1 MVASRLQNQ
10 CALDLQLSRR
20 RHLPYNISMSLLR
33 FDAISLDFG
42 ELNILTAADF
52 AIEPGERVCLIG
64 RNGAGKSTTLK
75 LITGELD
82 ADRGEIIRST
92 NLVISELSQS
102 LPEAMDFYVH
112 DVVRSGLGDIEALL
126 KQYEDQSKLQLDRE
140 GMLELESLHAKIDA
154 HDGWHIEQRI
164 EATMTDLRLPADKKM
179 NELSGGWRRRVALAK
194 ALVQKPDLLLLDE
207 PTNHLDIATIRWLED
222 RIYSYPG
229 AVLFIT
235 HDRAFLQRLATR
247 ILEIDRGRLTSW
259 PGDYNNFLKR
269 KEKAL
274 EDEETSNARF
284 DKKLAQEEVWIRQGI
299 KARRT
304 RNEGRARALMKMRDE
319 RSQRVSRGDQ
329 ARIHIEEAE
338 RSGRKVIRAKNVS
351 YSYGDERVIDEFS
364 IKIMRGDRIG
374 LIGNNGVGKTTLLR
388 LLLGELE
395 PQSGTIKHGTN
406 LEVGYFDQLRQ
417 TLDLE
422 KSVAYN
428 VGEGRTYIR
437 MNGKDRHIVGYL
449 KGFLFSPK
457 RAATPIKAL
466 SGGERN
472 RVILAKLFTQPAN
485 LLVLDEPTNDLDIET
500 LEVLEQKLSEFGGTL
515 IVVSHDREFLDNVV
529 TSTVVFEEDGR
540 VQEYVGGYSDWLQQ
554 GHQLA
559 EKDDPLVAGQRRRA
573 HIERRRQQKPS
584 KLSYKD
590 QRELDQLPAEI
601 QAAEASVTE
610 LQTIVSAADFY
621 AQDHEAVQARLAD
634 LAEKQAL
641 LEQLVERWGELETL
655 KSSLQPRDD
664 SPV

>member
-1 MVASRLQNQ
+1 
-10 CALDLQLSRR
+10 
-20 RHLPYNISMSLLR
+20 MSLLR
-33 FDAISLDFG
+33 FDDVSLEFG
-42 ELNILTAADF
+42 DQLILRDAEF
-52 AIEPGERVCLIG
+52 AIDAGERVCLIG

-75 LITGELD
+75 LITGQLEP
-82 ADRGEIIRST
+82 DRGEITARDD
-92 NLVISELSQS
+92 LVVSQLDQT
-102 LPEAMDFYVH
+102 LPEAMDQPVV
-112 DVVRSGLGDIEALL
+112 DVIRGGLTQVETLL
-126 KQYEDQSKLQLDRE
+126 DEYARKSKLDLDKHALR
-140 GMLELESLHAKIDA
+140 ELEELHAKIDT
-154 HDGWHIEQRI
+154 HDGWHLEQRVETTI
-164 EATMTDLRLPADKKM
+164 TDLNLPADKKM
-179 NELSGGWRRRVALAK
+179 NELSGGWRRRVALAR

-247 ILEIDRGRLTSW
+247 IVEIDRGKLTSW
-259 PGDYNNFLKR
+259 PGDYENYLRR

-274 EDEETSNARF
+274 EDETVAEEKF
-284 DKKLAQEEVWIRQGI
+284 DKKLAEEEAWIRQGI

-304 RNEGRARALMKMRDE
+304 RNEGRVRALMKMRE
-319 RSQRVSRGDQ
+319 KREQRIARDAT

-338 RSGRKVIRAKNVS
+338 QSGRKVIRARNVS
-351 YSYGDERVIDEFS
+351 YAYGDEQVIRNFS

-395 PQSGTIKHGTN
+395 PQTGTVKLGTGI
-406 LEVGYFDQLRQ
+406 EVGYFDQLRQ
-417 TLDLE
+417 ELDLE

-437 MNGKDRHIVGYL
+437 LNGKDRHVVGYL

-457 RAATPIKAL
+457 RSMMPVKAL

-472 RVILAKLFTQPAN
+472 RVVLAKLFTRPAN

-500 LEVLEQKLSEFGGTL
+500 LEVLEQKLCEFTGTL

-529 TSTVVFEEDGR
+529 TSTIVFEEAGK
-540 VQEYVGGYSDWLQQ
+540 VQEYVGGYSDWARR
-554 GHQLA
+554 GHSLA
-559 EKDDPLVAGQRRRA
+559 VTDDPYEQRRKKREA
-573 HIERRRQQKPS
+573 TEKRRQRKAN

-590 QRELDQLPAEI
+590 QRELDALPAEI
-601 QAAEASVTE
+601 ERLEAEIAAKQETIAAPDFYTQDAGLVQQKLRELSAAEEE
-610 LQTIVSAADFY
+610 LERRI
-621 AQDHEAVQARLAD
+621 
-634 LAEKQAL
+634 
-641 LEQLVERWGELETL
+641 ERWGELENL
-655 KSSLQPRDD
+655 KESFLD
-664 SPV
+664 